1 MRLTSFFAPLRS
13 AYQAELDDLTSDSE
27 GKDVLRKRLADKRK
41 EIDFLA
47 QMIELSPEMVAVI
60 FHRAFR
66 FGNATTTLERFL
78 TNEATQPDWTE
89 LAAGI
94 TLESWAQPLAQRIL
108 QEPQGQWFLAVAAC
122 LEYLQQ
128 NPRLNG
134 ADNTANENDDND
146 EDADHNDRDDDD
158 AQPLSAD
165 DATDLHDDDS
175 RNEASEDW
183 LSGQGFDRKN

>member
-1 MRLTSFFAPLRS
+1 MRLTSFFAPLHC

-66 FGNATTTLERFL
+66 FGNAKTTLERFL
-78 TNEATQPDWTE
+78 TNEATQPDWAE
-89 LAAGI
+89 LAAAV
-94 TLESWAQPLAQRIL
+94 TLESWAQPWAQRIL
-108 QEPQGQWFLAVAAC
+108 QEPEGHWFLAVAAC

-128 NPRLNG
+128 NPRLSG
-134 ADNTANENDDND
+134 AEHSANEDDDND
-146 EDADHNDRDDDD
+146 EDADDSDRDDDD

-165 DATDLHDDDS
+165 DATDLHDDKS

>member
-1 MRLTSFFAPLRS
+1 MRLTSFFAPLLC

-66 FGNATTTLERFL
+66 FGSTKTTLEHFL
-78 TNEATQPDWTE
+78 THEATQPDWAA
-89 LAAGI
+89 LAAAV

-108 QEPQGQWFLAVAAC
+108 QEPQGSWFLAVAAC

-128 NPRLNG
+128 NPRFSG
-134 ADNTANENDDND
+134 AAHSANEEDDND
-146 EDADHNDRDDDD
+146 TDDNDRDDDES
-158 AQPLSAD
+158 QPLSAD
-165 DATDLHDDDS
+165 DATDLHNDKS
-175 RNEASEDW
+175 RQEAHEDW